1 MIRRAS
7 ILLIALF
14 SSAAA
19 AQPFIE
25 VGVGAAIGGCITDQ
39 RATRWERVSYGYI
52 QRPGC
57 SRSPLGLIAVG
68 YEFNDRWR
76 IQWDHWSSIPDTRDR
91 GMEILSIR
99 YRYTFK

>member
-1 MIRRAS
+1 MKRLLMILAALPCLAS
-7 ILLIALF
+7 
-14 SSAAA
+14 

-25 VGVGAAIGGCITDQ
+25 LGVGAVTGGCLYNARETVGSYSPIRGGSIT
-39 RATRWERVSYGYI
+39 
-52 QRPGC
+52 PGC

-68 YEFNDRWR
+68 YQFNDQWR

-99 YRYTFK
+99 YRFTFH

>member
-1 MIRRAS
+1 MKRALVT
-7 ILLIALF
+7 LLVAPCISF
-14 SSAAA
+14 
-19 AQPFIE
+19 AQPYIE
-25 VGVGAAIGGCITDQ
+25 LGVGTTTGGCLY
-39 RATRWERVSYGYI
+39 RAGHTTLEPVGQAYRVH
-52 QRPGC
+52 PGC
-57 SRSPLGLIAVG
+57 SRSPLGLLAIG